1 MSSPGV
7 VVVRITSEFRR
18 VEAEGGCARDSAAT
32 VQALEGVEGEEREEI
47 GLLRSV
53 DTWETVFTSTEAGH
67 RDHNKAGNREV
78 VKIQAQSIPQS
89 PTVLFG

>member
-32 VQALEGVEGEEREEI
+32 VQALEGVEEGERERERGDWI
-47 GLLRSV
+47 IEVCRHMGNGIHKYGSRPSRSQQ
-53 DTWETVFTSTEAGH
+53 G
-67 RDHNKAGNREV
+67 RE
-78 VKIQAQSIPQS
+78 
-89 PTVLFG
+89 